1 MKAQGKSDADLVN
14 NFIPYVICNT
24 DAPTEKGKK
33 LYIGDMAHSPE
44 EFLDKKRALTIDTDW
59 YIAQQILP
67 PITRLIE
74 HIEGIEVDFV
84 AQCLGVDAKK
94 YKYATGAGAGGDG
107 DDGLGVSNP
116 IMKTETTEKLQDR
129 SMASLKIC
137 CPECE
142 ESFDFPELF
151 HKKVPG
157 KEKLASNICPKCDF
171 RIPDAY
177 IKNRA
182 RLFLKQL
189 QVMYYRGKF
198 NPFYFN
204 PYPLKGNY

>member
-1 MKAQGKSDADLVN
+1 M
-14 NFIPYVICNT
+14 
-24 DAPTEKGKK
+24 
-33 LYIGDMAHSPE
+33 
-44 EFLDKKRALTIDTDW
+44 
-59 YIAQQILP
+59 
-67 PITRLIE
+67 
-74 HIEGIEVDFV
+74 
-84 AQCLGVDAKK
+84 GVDGKK
-94 YKYATGAGAGGDG
+94 YKYAVGSGAGDG
-107 DDGLGVSNP
+107 DDAIGVSNP

-137 CPECE
+137 CPHCE

-151 HKKVPG
+151 HKKVQN
-157 KEKLASNICPKCDF
+157 KEKLASNICPKCET

-198 NPFYFN
+198 SSNFILRFLLFNRKLPMHRVRLQKQNPTTS
-204 PYPLKGNY
+204 PQR

>member
-1 MKAQGKSDADLVN
+1 M
-14 NFIPYVICNT
+14 
-24 DAPTEKGKK
+24 
-33 LYIGDMAHSPE
+33 
-44 EFLDKKRALTIDTDW
+44 
-59 YIAQQILP
+59 P

-84 AQCLGVDAKK
+84 AQCLGVDGKK
-94 YKYATGAGAGGDG
+94 YKYATGAGAGEGDESI
-107 DDGLGVSNP
+107 GVSNP

-137 CPECE
+137 CPHCD

-151 HKKVPG
+151 HKKVQN
-157 KEKLASNICPKCDF
+157 KERLASNICPKCEQ

-189 QVMYYRGKF
+189 
-198 NPFYFN
+198 
-204 PYPLKGNY
+204 